1 MASRE
6 WATGDYWSLATD
18 ICSFYTRLAPNFFHL
33 EEKEKTEEAGSL
45 SELQSHVGQ
54 LHCDYKELLHHMKS
68 CLSKVAALDYL
79 AVRSQ
84 IQLDKL
90 EAAILDK
97 TRKRDLQTDLLQ
109 PPPKLPRN

>member
-1 MASRE
+1 
-6 WATGDYWSLATD
+6 
-18 ICSFYTRLAPNFFHL
+18 
-33 EEKEKTEEAGSL
+33 
-45 SELQSHVGQ
+45 
-54 LHCDYKELLHHMKS
+54 MKS